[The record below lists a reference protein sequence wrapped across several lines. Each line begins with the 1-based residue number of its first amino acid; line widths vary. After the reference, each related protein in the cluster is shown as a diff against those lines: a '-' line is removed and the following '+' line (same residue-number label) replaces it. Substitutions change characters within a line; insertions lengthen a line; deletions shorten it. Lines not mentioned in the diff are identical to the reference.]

1 MYNSTHFNPTP
12 TNVKL
17 TSLVRLTG
25 LRPILEQVESKHKA
39 ALDRAME
46 KVKSVA
52 AAAAEV
58 VVDVEVV
65 EGGVSK
71 SLFRSR

>member
-1 MYNSTHFNPTP
+1 MYNSTNVGTLFNPTP
-12 TNVKL
+12 TNMKL

-39 ALDRAME
+39 ALDRATK

-52 AAAAEV
+52 STAAAS
-58 VVDVEVV
+58 VDVT
-65 EGGVSK
+65 S
-71 SLFRSR
+71 